1 MTRIIL
7 AVALAFVSICSL
19 ITVDSRVLAAQT
31 LRKVNNRKPVQ
42 ANRSFEASQIDPSIP
57 SVFETLSDYF
67 PIGAAIW
74 QGDVTGDHSDLLKK
88 HFNSITAENDMKP
101 GPLQPTEGVFN
112 FTAADSLVTFARS
125 NNIRVRGHTLVW
137 HNQNPSWL
145 FKDASGNSL
154 QPTPQNKTLMLQR
167 LENHIRSVVTHFKDD
182 VYAWDVVNE
191 VIDPSQSDGFR
202 RSQWFQLTGT
212 DYIDRAFQ
220 VAHEVAP
227 NAKLFINDYDT
238 TNPTKRT
245 FLLNLIRDL
254 KNRGVPVDGIGHQMH
269 SNISFP
275 SVTAITDT
283 INMFADL
290 GVDNQITELD
300 MSIYTDSTS
309 SYSVV
314 PEDILVKQG
323 YLYRDF
329 FQAFRK
335 LKGKISGVTF
345 WGEADDHTWLS
356 TFPITRLEMP
366 LLFDQQ
372 LQAKHAYWGVV
383 DPLRLPGSDLKL
395 SAISDSNTAA
405 RGKSLTHTFTVTNNG
420 PDPAASLSFVDNI
433 PNGLLFQSL
442 VSPNGW
448 SCNAPQIGSSGQIT
462 CTSSSLAVGAPI
474 QFSVT
479 VATSCSATGGA
490 QITNSAV
497 VASTSRNPNPT
508 PVNTDSVKLLVID
521 TPPIINGLSVDKPVL
536 TPANNQMVDVTL
548 SYSTSDSCGGAIV
561 PAIIVRSK
569 QVPGNNNSQQN
580 WEIVDDH
587 HIRLRASLIGYTN
600 NGQTSY
606 ATLTYIITVTV
617 VNSVSLSSSD
627 SVSVS
632 VPATQKTLAGPRVPG
647 NRPLVTPPRP
657 IQSGSSRLMPGSKP

>member
-1 MTRIIL
+1 MIRIIIPF
-7 AVALAFVSICSL
+7 ALILVSICSFA
-19 ITVDSRVLAAQT
+19 TVDSSVATARTQ
-31 LRKVNNRKPVQ
+31 RRINDQKVVRNT
-42 ANRSFEASQIDPSIP
+42 RSFETQSIDPNIP
-57 SVFETLSDYF
+57 SVFEALSDYF

-74 QGDVTGDHSDLLKK
+74 QGDVTGAHSDLLKK

-125 NNIRVRGHTLVW
+125 NNMRVRGHTLIW
-137 HNQNPSWL
+137 HSQNPSWL
-145 FKDASGNSL
+145 FKDASGNNL
-154 QPTPQNKTLMLQR
+154 QPTPQNKALMLQR
-167 LENHIRSVVTHFKDD
+167 LENHIRGVVSHFQND

-202 RSQWFQLTGT
+202 RSQWFQLTGA
-212 DYIDRAFQ
+212 DYIDRAFR

-254 KNRGVPVDGIGHQMH
+254 KNRGVPIDGIGHQMH
-269 SNISFP
+269 SNVNFP

-290 GVDNQITELD
+290 GVENQITELD

-383 DPLRLPGSDLKL
+383 NPLKLPGSDLTL
-395 SAISDSNTAA
+395 TGGVDSNTAA
-405 RGKSLTHTFTVTNNG
+405 RGRLLTYTFTVANNG
-420 PDPAASLSFVDNI
+420 PDAAANLSFVDSI
-433 PNGLLFQSL
+433 PNGTVFQSL
-442 VSPNGW
+442 APPTGW
-448 SCNAPQIGSSGQIT
+448 SCSTPAIGSSGQIS
-462 CTSSSLAVGAPI
+462 CTSSSLAVDSPA
-474 QFSVT
+474 QFNIAVT
-479 VATSCSATGGA
+479 TSCSTVGGTE
-490 QITNSAV
+490 ITNSAV
-497 VASTSRNPNPT
+497 VTSTSRNPNPT
-508 PVNTDSVKLLVID
+508 PGNMNSVKLSVSD
-521 TPPIINGLSVDKPVL
+521 TPPVINGLSVDKPVL
-536 TPANNQMVDVTL
+536 TPANNQMVDVAIA
-548 SYSTSDSCGGAIV
+548 YNVSDACGGAIT
-561 PAIIVRSK
+561 PAIVISSK
-569 QVPGNNNSQQN
+569 NIPGSNIQQN
-580 WEIVDDH
+580 WEIVDEH
-587 HIRLRASLIGYTN
+587 HIRLRASLVGITN
-600 NGQTSY
+600 NGHTSY
-606 ATLTYIITVTV
+606 ASRTYIITTTV
-617 VNSVSLSSSD
+617 VNSAGLSASAST
-627 SVSVS
+627 SVK
-632 VPATQKTLAGPRVPG
+632 VPAPQKQFV
-647 NRPLVTPPRP
+647 RPHAPRP
-657 IQSGSSRLMPGSKP
+657 RSVVKSRHLVRSIPAILISGSTA